1 MIEILQTGI
10 HTSIQDI
17 GRHQFKNFGVPVSGA
32 LDQSAYLIANS
43 LLNNSPKAAVLECC
57 IKGPKLKFHD
67 DFYICLTGAEM
78 NARLNDKILKNYK
91 PYFVKKEDVLSFG
104 IAKSGCRTYL
114 GISGGIKTEKVL
126 GSRSQ
131 YKDITSS
138 DKISKNTIIPI
149 GKSNFKPA
157 VGTRVKE
164 QKINYANKK
173 IEVYKGPEFKYL
185 GKDQQNLIE
194 KKIFQISSLNN
205 RMAYQLKE
213 KFTHSLPQI
222 WTSPVIPGTVQCTPD
237 GSLII
242 LMRDSQIT
250 GGYPRLLQLTE
261 SSIQLISQ
269 KTTKSKIQFKIL
281 PKII

>member
-1 MIEILQTGI
+1 
-10 HTSIQDI
+10 
-17 GRHQFKNFGVPVSGA
+17 
-32 LDQSAYLIANS
+32 
-43 LLNNSPKAAVLECC
+43 
-57 IKGPKLKFHD
+57 
-67 DFYICLTGAEM
+67 M
-78 NARLNDKILKNYK
+78 NARLNDKIVKNYK

-104 IAKSGCRTYL
+104 TAKFGCRTYL

-131 YKDITSS
+131 YQNITSS
-138 DKISKNTIIPI
+138 DKILKNIIIPI
-149 GKSNFKPA
+149 GNSNFKPA

-237 GSLII
+237 GSMII
-242 LMRDSQIT
+242 LMRDSQVT

-269 KTTKSKIQFKIL
+269 KTTNNKIRFKIL

>member
-1 MIEILQTGI
+1 MIDNFSDKDKKDWEEFVSSKERLPNKDKVVK
-10 HTSIQDI
+10 SD
-17 GRHQFKNFGVPVSGA
+17 FKNKIKS
-32 LDQSAYLIANS
+32 LDLHGY
-43 LLNNSPKAAVLECC
+43 
-57 IKGPKLKFHD
+57 
-67 DFYICLTGAEM
+67 T
-78 NARLNDKILKNYK
+78 LND
-91 PYFVKKEDVLSFG
+91 
-104 IAKSGCRTYL
+104 
-114 GISGGIKTEKVL
+114 
-126 GSRSQ
+126 
-131 YKDITSS
+131 
-138 DKISKNTIIPI
+138 
-149 GKSNFKPA
+149 
-157 VGTRVKE
+157 
-164 QKINYANKK
+164 ANKK

-269 KTTKSKIQFKIL
+269 KTTNSEIRFQIL

>member
-17 GRHQFKNFGVPVSGA
+17 GRHHFKNFGVPVSGA
-32 LDQSAYLIANS
+32 LDQSAFLIANS

-67 DFYICLTGAEM
+67 NFYICITGAEM
-78 NARLNDKILKNYK
+78 NARLNDEILKNYK

-104 IAKSGCRTYL
+104 IAKLGCRTYL

-131 YKDITSS
+131 YQNITSS
-138 DKISKNTIIPI
+138 DKIIKNTIIPI
-149 GKSNFKPA
+149 GNSNFKPA

-164 QKINYANKK
+164 QKINYAKKK
-173 IEVYKGPEFKYL
+173 IEVYEGPEFKFL
-185 GKDQQNLIE
+185 EKEQRKLIQ
-194 KKIFQISSLNN
+194 KKIFHISSLNN

-213 KFTHSLPQI
+213 KFNHNLPQI

-237 GSLII
+237 GCLII

-269 KTTKSKIQFKIL
+269 KTTNSEIRFQIL

>member
-17 GRHQFKNFGVPVSGA
+17 GRHHFKNFGVPVSGA

-78 NARLNDKILKNYK
+78 NARLNDKIVKNYK

-131 YKDITSS
+131 YQNITSS
-138 DKISKNTIIPI
+138 DKPDVSDSTISTA
-149 GKSNFKPA
+149 SFVPA
-157 VGTRVKE
+157 
-164 QKINYANKK
+164 
-173 IEVYKGPEFKYL
+173 
-185 GKDQQNLIE
+185 
-194 KKIFQISSLNN
+194 
-205 RMAYQLKE
+205 
-213 KFTHSLPQI
+213 
-222 WTSPVIPGTVQCTPD
+222 
-237 GSLII
+237 
-242 LMRDSQIT
+242 
-250 GGYPRLLQLTE
+250 
-261 SSIQLISQ
+261 
-269 KTTKSKIQFKIL
+269 TTKSKLEFSNSSFEGLRIYLSLIH
-281 PKII
+281 I

>member
-1 MIEILQTGI
+1 MIEILQSGI

-17 GRHQFKNFGVPVSGA
+17 GRYHFKNFGVPVSGA

-67 DFYICLTGAEM
+67 NFYICLTGAEM
-78 NARLNDKILKNYK
+78 NPRLNDKILKNYK
-91 PYFVKKEDVLSFG
+91 PYPVNNGDELAFG
-104 IAKSGCRTYL
+104 VAKSGCRTYL

-131 YKDITSS
+131 YQNITSS
-138 DKISKNTIIPI
+138 DKISKNTLIPI

-164 QKINYANKK
+164 KKINYANKK
-173 IEVYKGPEFKYL
+173 IEVYEGPEFKYL
-185 GKDQQNLIE
+185 EKEQQKLIE
-194 KKIFQISSLNN
+194 KKIFRISSFNN

-213 KFTHSLPQI
+213 KFSHSLPQI

-237 GSLII
+237 GSMII

-269 KTTKSKIQFKIL
+269 KTTNSKIRFKIL

>member
-1 MIEILQTGI
+1 MNNGDELA
-10 HTSIQDI
+10 
-17 GRHQFKNFGVPVSGA
+17 FGV
-32 LDQSAYLIANS
+32 
-43 LLNNSPKAAVLECC
+43 
-57 IKGPKLKFHD
+57 
-67 DFYICLTGAEM
+67 
-78 NARLNDKILKNYK
+78 
-91 PYFVKKEDVLSFG
+91 
-104 IAKSGCRTYL
+104 AKSGCRTYL

-131 YKDITSS
+131 YQNITSS
-138 DKISKNTIIPI
+138 DRISKNTLIPI

-157 VGTRVKE
+157 VGTRLKE
-164 QKINYANKK
+164 KKINYANKK
-173 IEVYKGPEFKYL
+173 IEVYEGPEFKYL
-185 GKDQQNLIE
+185 EKEQQKLIE
-194 KKIFQISSLNN
+194 KKIFRISSFNN

-213 KFTHSLPQI
+213 KFSHSLPQI

-237 GSLII
+237 GSMII

-269 KTTKSKIQFKIL
+269 KTTNSKIRFKIL

>member
-17 GRHQFKNFGVPVSGA
+17 GRHHFKNFGVPVSGA
-32 LDQSAYLIANS
+32 LDQSACLIANS

-67 DFYICLTGAEM
+67 NYYICITGAEM
-78 NARLNDKILKNYK
+78 NVRLNDEILKNYK

-104 IAKSGCRTYL
+104 IAKLGCRTYL
-114 GISGGIKTEKVL
+114 GISGGIETEKVL

-131 YKDITSS
+131 YQNITSS
-138 DKISKNTIIPI
+138 NKIIKNTIIPI
-149 GKSNFKPA
+149 GKSNFKPV

-164 QKINYANKK
+164 QKINYTKIN
-173 IEVYKGPEFKYL
+173 IEVYEGPEFKFL
-185 GKDQQNLIE
+185 EKEQRKLIQ
-194 KKIFQISSLNN
+194 KKIFHISALNN
-205 RMAYQLKE
+205 RMAYQLNE
-213 KFTHSLPQI
+213 KFAHNLPQI

-237 GSLII
+237 GSMII
-242 LMRDSQIT
+242 LMRDSQVT

-261 SSIQLISQ
+261 TSIQLISQ
-269 KTTKSKIQFKIL
+269 KTTNNKIRFKIL

>member
-1 MIEILQTGI
+1 M
-10 HTSIQDI
+10 
-17 GRHQFKNFGVPVSGA
+17 
-32 LDQSAYLIANS
+32 
-43 LLNNSPKAAVLECC
+43 
-57 IKGPKLKFHD
+57 
-67 DFYICLTGAEM
+67 
-78 NARLNDKILKNYK
+78 
-91 PYFVKKEDVLSFG
+91 LSFG

-131 YKDITSS
+131 YKNITSS

-222 WTSPVIPGTVQCTPD
+222 WTSPVIPWN
-237 GSLII
+237 
-242 LMRDSQIT
+242 
-250 GGYPRLLQLTE
+250 
-261 SSIQLISQ
+261 SSMHTRRKYDNFNARFTNYGWLS
-269 KTTKSKIQFKIL
+269 KTTSTYRKLNSIDFSKNNKQ
-281 PKII
+281 